1 MLRLRHKLL
10 IQAFRLFDQVV
21 LVCALALC
29 IGFIHEHGDFDYI
42 RELVNEVYG
51 WREIMG
57 LLGLVMGWVIIFNTI
72 IHYDANRFTT
82 LMSSIWA
89 FVKATTCAAFLL
101 FVVGTSLNISKLPAT
116 VILLFWVTT
125 TLAGIASRIVLRWI
139 LMAVRKSG
147 FNSRHVVFVGTNAH
161 ALDLARQIESHPE
174 LGCRVVGFIA
184 EEEKA
189 VGRPVAPGASWPVV
203 SSIAKIKEF
212 LETKSVDET
221 IICLPIKDCFSQIYH
236 VFELCKELGV
246 VVRLIPHESDLKV
259 LSRLQIESF
268 GDFRV
273 VTFFREKLLLQ
284 LLMKRIMDVLISAT
298 ALLILSPL
306 MLVIAAM
313 IKFGSPGGVFFVQ
326 ERIGM
331 NRRKFKL
338 LKFRSMV
345 ADAEKRKQELAALNE
360 MDGPV
365 FKVKNDPRVTPVGRF
380 IRKTSID
387 ELPQLINVLKGE
399 MSLVG
404 PRPPLPSEVDQY
416 EWLHRRRL
424 SIKPGITCLWQVNG
438 RNSVPFVRWMEM
450 DKEYVENWSI
460 WLDIK
465 ILCRTLPVVLLGHGA
480 S

>member
-1 MLRLRHKLL
+1 MMRLRHKLL
-10 IQAFRLFDQVV
+10 IHGFRVFDQVL
-21 LVCALALC
+21 LVGTLAVWIALIPERGSFAY
-29 IGFIHEHGDFDYI
+29 IHE
-42 RELVNEVYG
+42 LLNETYG
-51 WREIMG
+51 WREITG
-57 LLGLVMGWVIIFNTI
+57 LLILVMGWVVIFNTI

-82 LMSSIWA
+82 LTSSIWA
-89 FVKATTCAAFLL
+89 LIKATTCSAFVL
-101 FVVGTSLNISKLPAT
+101 FVIGTSLSISKLPPE
-116 VILLFWVTT
+116 VVLLFWATI
-125 TLAGIASRIVLRWI
+125 TLTGIASRIVLRWV
-139 LMAVRKSG
+139 LTAVRKSG
-147 FNSRHVVFVGTNAH
+147 FNCRHVVFVGTDAH
-161 ALDLARQIESHPE
+161 AQGLAREIEGHKE
-174 LGCRVVGFIA
+174 LGCRVVGFIGDD
-184 EEEKA
+184 EKA
-189 VGRPVAPGASWPVV
+189 VGQPV
-203 SSIAKIKEF
+203 SSNAAWSVVGSIANIKEF
-212 LETKSVDET
+212 LETKSVDEA
-221 IICLPIKDCFSQIYH
+221 IICLSVKEHFAHIYR
-236 VFELCKELGV
+236 VFELCRELGV
-246 VVRLIPHESDLKV
+246 VVRFIPSESDLQV

-284 LLMKRIMDVLISAT
+284 LLVKRIMDVLISGIA
-298 ALLILSPL
+298 LILLAPL
-306 MLVIAAM
+306 MLVTALI
-313 IKFGSPGGVFFVQ
+313 IKFTSPGPVFFVQ

-345 ADAEKRKQELAALNE
+345 VDAEARKKDLEALNE

-365 FKVKNDPRVTPVGRF
+365 FKVKNDPRVTPIGRF

-438 RNSVPFVRWMEM
+438 RNTVTFGRWMEM

-465 ILCRTLPVVLLGHGA
+465 ILARTLPVVLLRHGA

>member
-1 MLRLRHKLL
+1 MMRLRHKLL
-10 IQAFRLFDQVV
+10 IHAFRVFDQVL
-21 LVCALALC
+21 LVAALAIWIAL
-29 IGFIHEHGDFDYI
+29 IPEHGSFAYI
-42 RELVNEVYG
+42 RELFSEMYG

-57 LLGLVMGWVIIFNTI
+57 LLALISGWMIIFSSI

-82 LMSSIWA
+82 LLSSIWSL
-89 FVKATTCAAFLL
+89 VKATTCSAFLL
-101 FVVGTSLNISKLPAT
+101 FVIGESLGISKLPSR
-116 VILLFWVTT
+116 VILLFWATT
-125 TLAGIASRIVLRWI
+125 TLAGIVSRIVLRWI
-139 LMAVRKSG
+139 LTAVRKSG
-147 FNSRHVVFVGTNAH
+147 YNCRHVVFVGTDTH
-161 ALDLARQIESHPE
+161 ALELAREVETHPE
-174 LGCRVVGFIA
+174 LGCRVVGFIGDD
-184 EEEKA
+184 EKSI
-189 VGRPVAPGASWPVV
+189 GQPVAPGAAWQVV
-203 SSIAKIKEF
+203 ASIGNIKAF
-212 LETKSVDET
+212 LEAKSVDET
-221 IICLPIKDCFSQIYH
+221 IICLSVKDSFSQIYN
-236 VFELCKELGV
+236 VFDLCRELGV
-246 VVRLIPHESDLKV
+246 VVRLIPRESDLTV

-268 GDFRV
+268 GDYRV

-284 LLMKRIMDVLISAT
+284 LLVKRIMDVVISGI
-298 ALLILSPL
+298 ALVLLSPL
-306 MLVIAAM
+306 MLVIAAI
-313 IKFGSPGGVFFVQ
+313 IKFTNPGPVFFVQ

-345 ADAEKRKQELAALNE
+345 VDAEQRKKELEALNE

-365 FKVKNDPRVTPVGRF
+365 FKVKNDPRVTPIGRF

-404 PRPPLPSEVDQY
+404 PRPPLPNEVDKY

-438 RNSVPFVRWMEM
+438 RNTVTFVKWMEM

-465 ILCRTLPVVLLGHGA
+465 ILARTLPVVLLRHGA

>member
-1 MLRLRHKLL
+1 MMRLRHKVL
-10 IQAFRLFDQVV
+10 IHAFRIFDQVL
-21 LVCALALC
+21 LVAALAIWIAL
-29 IGFIHEHGDFDYI
+29 IPERGSFAYI
-42 RELVNEVYG
+42 RELFSEMYG

-57 LLGLVMGWVIIFNTI
+57 LLALIMGWMVIFSSI

-82 LMSSIWA
+82 LLSSIWSL
-89 FVKATTCAAFLL
+89 VKATTCSAFLL
-101 FVVGTSLNISKLPAT
+101 FVIGVSLGISKLPPE
-116 VILLFWVTT
+116 VILLFWAST

-139 LMAVRKSG
+139 LTAVRKSG
-147 FNSRHVVFVGTNAH
+147 FNCRQVAFVGTDAH
-161 ALDLARQIESHPE
+161 ALELAREVEAHPE
-174 LGCRVVGFIA
+174 LGCRVVGFISDDA
-184 EEEKA
+184 KLI
-189 VGRPVAPGASWPVV
+189 GNPVAPGALWQVV
-203 SSIAKIKEF
+203 GSIDNIKEF
-212 LETKSVDET
+212 LETKSVDEA
-221 IICLPIKDCFSQIYH
+221 IICLSVKDSFNQIYN
-236 VFELCKELGV
+236 VFELCRELGV
-246 VVRLIPHESDLKV
+246 VVRLIPRESELTV

-268 GDFRV
+268 GDYRV

-284 LLMKRIMDVLISAT
+284 LLLKRIMDVVISAI
-298 ALLILSPL
+298 ALVLLSPL
-306 MLVIAAM
+306 MLVIAAI
-313 IKFGSPGGVFFVQ
+313 IKSTSPGPVFFVQ
-326 ERIGM
+326 ERVGM

-345 ADAEKRKQELAALNE
+345 ADAEKRKQELEALNE

-365 FKVKNDPRVTPVGRF
+365 FKVKNDPRVTPIGRF

-404 PRPPLPSEVDQY
+404 PRPPLPNEVDQY

-438 RNSVPFVRWMEM
+438 RNTVTFVKWMEM

-465 ILCRTLPVVLLGHGA
+465 ILLRTLPVVLLRHGA

>member
-1 MLRLRHKLL
+1 MMRLRHKLL
-10 IQAFRLFDQVV
+10 IHAFRVFDQAL
-21 LVCALALC
+21 LVAALAVWIAL
-29 IGFIHEHGDFDYI
+29 IPEHGSFAYV
-42 RELVNEVYG
+42 RELMDEMYG
-51 WREIMG
+51 WREI
-57 LLGLVMGWVIIFNTI
+57 LGLAFLVLGWVIIFSSV

-82 LMSSIWA
+82 LTSSVWA
-89 FVKATTCAAFLL
+89 LIKATTGSAFLL
-101 FVVGTSLNISKLPAT
+101 FVIGEGLSVSKLQHG
-116 VILLFWVTT
+116 VVLFFWLTI
-125 TLAGIASRIVLRWI
+125 TLVGIASRIVLRWI
-139 LMAVRKSG
+139 LTAVRKSG
-147 FNSRHVVFVGTNAH
+147 FNCRHVVFVGTDAY
-161 ALDLARQIESHPE
+161 AVDLARNIESHPE
-174 LGCRVVGFIA
+174 LGCRIAGFVA
-184 EEEKA
+184 EDAKA
-189 VGRPVAPGASWPVV
+189 VGSPVAPGAHWPVID
-203 SSIAKIKEF
+203 SIGNIKEF
-212 LETKSVDET
+212 LETKSVDEI
-221 IICLPIKDCFSQIYH
+221 IICLPIQECFGQIYR
-236 VFELCKELGV
+236 VFELCRELGV
-246 VVRLIPHESDLKV
+246 VVRLIPRESDLKV
-259 LSRLQIESF
+259 LTRLQIESF
-268 GDFRV
+268 GDFSV
-273 VTFFREKLLLQ
+273 ITFFRERLLLQ
-284 LLMKRIMDVLISAT
+284 LLLKRIMDVVVSVT
-298 ALLILSPL
+298 ALILLSPL
-306 MLVIAAM
+306 MLVISLI
-313 IKFGSPGGVFFVQ
+313 IKFTSPGRVFFVQ

-365 FKVKNDPRVTPVGRF
+365 FKVKNDPRVTPIGRF

-438 RNSVPFVRWMEM
+438 RNSVPFVKWMEM

-465 ILCRTLPVVLLGHGA
+465 ILCRTLPVVLLRHGA

>member
-1 MLRLRHKLL
+1 MRLRHKLL
-10 IQAFRLFDQVV
+10 IHSFRVFDQVLMV
-21 LVCALALC
+21 GALAVWIAL
-29 IGFIHEHGDFDYI
+29 IPEGGSFRYIHE
-42 RELVNEVYG
+42 LLNETYG
-51 WREIMG
+51 WREII
-57 LLGLVMGWVIIFNTI
+57 GLVGLVAGWMTIFSLI

-82 LMSSIWA
+82 LGSSIWA
-89 FVKATTCAAFLL
+89 IVKATTCSAFLL
-101 FVVGTSLNISKLPAT
+101 FVIGTSLEISKLPAK
-116 VILLFWVTT
+116 VILYFWATT
-125 TLAGIASRIVLRWI
+125 TLSGIASRVVLRWI
-139 LMAVRKSG
+139 LTAVRKSG
-147 FNSRHVVFVGTNAH
+147 FNCRQVVFVGSDAH
-161 ALDLARQIESHPE
+161 ALGLARDIESHPE

-184 EEEKA
+184 DDEKA
-189 VGRPVAPGASWPVV
+189 VGNPVLPGATTWPVV
-203 SSIAKIKEF
+203 GSVGNIKAY
-212 LETKSVDET
+212 LEKGSVDEV
-221 IICLPIKDCFSQIYH
+221 IICLSIKEGFNQIFR
-236 VFELCKELGV
+236 VFELCRELGV
-246 VVRLIPHESDLKV
+246 VVRLIPRESDLQV

-268 GDFRV
+268 GEFRV
-273 VTFFREKLLLQ
+273 VTFFRERLLLQ
-284 LLMKRIMDVLISAT
+284 LALKRIMDVVISGIALIV
-298 ALLILSPL
+298 LSPL
-306 MLVIAAM
+306 MLTIAAI
-313 IKFGSPGGVFFVQ
+313 IKFTSPGGAFFVQ

-338 LKFRSMV
+338 LKFRSMC
-345 ADAEKRKQELAALNE
+345 ADAEALKKDLAAANE

-365 FKVKNDPRVTPVGRF
+365 FKIKNDPRITPIGKF

-438 RNSVPFVRWMEM
+438 RNTVTFRRWMEM

-465 ILCRTLPVVLLGHGA
+465 ILARTLPVVLLRHGA

>member
-1 MLRLRHKLL
+1 MMRLRHKLL
-10 IQAFRLFDQVV
+10 IHGFRVFDQVM
-21 LVCALALC
+21 LVVALAVWIAL
-29 IGFIHEHGDFDYI
+29 IPERGSFGYI
-42 RELVNEVYG
+42 RELLNETYG
-51 WREIMG
+51 WREIVG
-57 LLGLVMGWVIIFNTI
+57 LLVLVMGWVIIFNSI

-82 LMSSIWA
+82 LTSSIWA
-89 FVKATTCAAFLL
+89 IIKATTCSAFVL
-101 FVVGTSLNISKLPAT
+101 FVIGTSLSISKLPSE
-116 VILLFWVTT
+116 VILLFWAST
-125 TLAGIASRIVLRWI
+125 TLAGIASRIVLRGV
-139 LMAVRKSG
+139 LTEVRKSG
-147 FNSRHVVFVGTNAH
+147 FNCRQVVFVGTDAH
-161 ALDLARQIESHPE
+161 AQGLAREIEGHKE
-174 LGCRVVGFIA
+174 LGCRVVGFIG
-184 EEEKA
+184 EDEKA
-189 VGRPVAPGASWPVV
+189 IGQPVSASANWPVV
-203 SSIAKIKEF
+203 GSIAHIKEF
-212 LETKSVDET
+212 LETKSVDEA
-221 IICLPIKDCFSQIYH
+221 IICLSVKENFSQIYR
-236 VFELCKELGV
+236 VFELCRELGV
-246 VVRLIPHESDLKV
+246 VVRLIPSESDLQV

-273 VTFFREKLLLQ
+273 VTFFREKLLWQ
-284 LLMKRIMDVLISAT
+284 LLAKRIMDLLISAI

-306 MLVIAAM
+306 MIATALM
-313 IKFGSPGGVFFVQ
+313 VKFTSPGPVFFVQ

-345 ADAEKRKQELAALNE
+345 ADAEARKQELAALNE

-438 RNSVPFVRWMEM
+438 RNTVTFGRWMEM

-465 ILCRTLPVVLLGHGA
+465 ILARTLPVVLLRHGA

>member
-1 MLRLRHKLL
+1 MMRLRHKLL
-10 IQAFRLFDQVV
+10 IHGFRVFDQVI
-21 LVCALALC
+21 LVVSLAVW
-29 IGFIHEHGDFDYI
+29 IAMIPEGGSFGYIHELLS
-42 RELVNEVYG
+42 ETYG

-57 LLGLVMGWVIIFNTI
+57 LLMLVLGWVIIFNSI
-72 IHYDANRFTT
+72 NHYDANRFTT
-82 LMSSIWA
+82 LTSSIWSI
-89 FVKATTCAAFLL
+89 VKATTCSAFLL
-101 FVVGTSLNISKLPAT
+101 FVIGTSLSISKLPAQ
-116 VILLFWVTT
+116 VILFFWATT
-125 TLAGIASRIVLRWI
+125 TLIGIASRVVLRWI
-139 LMAVRKSG
+139 LTAVRKSG
-147 FNSRHVVFVGTNAH
+147 FNCRQVVFVGTDAH
-161 ALDLARQIESHPE
+161 AEGLAREIEGHKE
-174 LGCRVVGFIA
+174 LGCRVVGFIG
-184 EEEKA
+184 EDEKA
-189 VGRPVAPGASWPVV
+189 IGQPVSSTASWPVV
-203 SSIAKIKEF
+203 ASIAHIKEF
-212 LETKSVDET
+212 LETKSVDEA
-221 IICLPIKDCFSQIYH
+221 IICLSVKEHFSQIYR
-236 VFELCKELGV
+236 VFELCRELGV
-246 VVRLIPHESDLKV
+246 VVRLIPNESDLQV

-284 LLMKRIMDVLISAT
+284 LLVKRIMDVLISAI
-298 ALLILSPL
+298 ALVILAPL
-306 MLVIAAM
+306 MLVIAAI
-313 IKFGSPGGVFFVQ
+313 IKFTSPGKVFFVQ

-338 LKFRSMV
+338 LKFRSMC
-345 ADAEKRKQELAALNE
+345 ADAEARKKDLAALNE

-365 FKVKNDPRVTPVGRF
+365 FKVKNDPRVTPIGRF

-438 RNSVPFVRWMEM
+438 RNTVTFGRWMEM

-465 ILCRTLPVVLLGHGA
+465 ILARTLPVVLLRHGA

>member
-1 MLRLRHKLL
+1 MMRLRHKLL
-10 IQAFRLFDQVV
+10 IQGFRVFDQIL
-21 LVCALALC
+21 LVGALAFW
-29 IGFIHEHGDFDYI
+29 IGMIPEHGSFAYI
-42 RELVNEVYG
+42 SELLNETYG

-57 LLGLVMGWVIIFNTI
+57 LIGLVMGWMIVFNSI

-82 LMSSIWA
+82 LGSSIWA
-89 FVKATTCAAFLL
+89 LVKATTCSAFLL
-101 FVVGTSLNISKLPAT
+101 FVIGTSLNISKLPAQ
-116 VILLFWVTT
+116 VILFFWATT

-139 LMAVRKSG
+139 LTAVRKSG
-147 FNSRHVVFVGTNAH
+147 FNCRHVVFVGTDAH
-161 ALDLARQIESHPE
+161 ALGLAQEIESHKE
-174 LGCRVVGFIA
+174 LGCRVVGFISND
-184 EEEKA
+184 ETG
-189 VGRPVAPGASWPVV
+189 VGKPLGSSDWPVV
-203 SSIAKIKEF
+203 ASIAHIKEF
-212 LETKSVDET
+212 LETKSVDEA
-221 IICLPIKDCFSQIYH
+221 IICLSIKDHFNHIYR
-236 VFELCKELGV
+236 VFELCRELGV
-246 VVRLIPHESDLKV
+246 VVRLIPCEADLHV

-273 VTFFREKLLLQ
+273 VTFFREKLLAQ
-284 LLMKRIMDVLISAT
+284 LLVKRIMDVVISAV
-298 ALLILSPL
+298 ALVILAPL
-306 MLVIAAM
+306 MMVVAGI
-313 IKFGSPGGVFFVQ
+313 IKFTSPGRVFFVQ
-326 ERIGM
+326 ERVGM

-345 ADAEKRKQELAALNE
+345 ADAEARKKDLAALNE

-365 FKVKNDPRVTPVGRF
+365 FKVKNDPRVTPIGRF

-438 RNSVPFVRWMEM
+438 RNTVTFGRWMEM

-465 ILCRTLPVVLLGHGA
+465 ILAQTLPVVLLRRGA

>member
-1 MLRLRHKLL
+1 MRLRHKLL
-10 IQAFRLFDQVV
+10 IQGFRVFDQVM
-21 LVCALALC
+21 LVAALAFW
-29 IGFIHEHGDFDYI
+29 IGMIAEGGSFGYV
-42 RELVNEVYG
+42 RELLNETYG

-57 LLGLVMGWVIIFNTI
+57 LAGLVAGWMIIFSSI

-82 LMSSIWA
+82 LTSSIWGV
-89 FVKATTCAAFLL
+89 VKATTCAAFLL
-101 FVVGTSLNISKLPAT
+101 FLIGTGLEISKLPAK
-116 VILLFWVTT
+116 VILYFWATT
-125 TLAGIASRIVLRWI
+125 TLMGIASRIVLRWI
-139 LMAVRKSG
+139 LTAVRKSG
-147 FNSRHVVFVGTNAH
+147 FNCRQVVFVGTDAH
-161 ALDLARQIESHPE
+161 AMGLARDIESHQE
-174 LGCRVVGFIA
+174 LGCRVVGFVGGDEA
-184 EEEKA
+184 A
-189 VGRPVAPGASWPVV
+189 VGKPVGPGLTWPVLT
-203 SSIAKIKEF
+203 SIENIKAF
-212 LETKSVDET
+212 LEKGSVDEI
-221 IICLPIKDCFSQIYH
+221 IICLSLKEGFNDIFR
-236 VFELCKELGV
+236 VFELCRELGV
-246 VVRLIPHESDLKV
+246 VVRLIPRESDLHV

-273 VTFFREKLLLQ
+273 VTFFRERLLLQ
-284 LLMKRIMDVLISAT
+284 LLMKRIMDVVISGIM
-298 ALLILSPL
+298 LLVLSPL
-306 MLVIAAM
+306 MLTIGA
-313 IKFGSPGGVFFVQ
+313 IIQFTSPGGVFFVQ

-338 LKFRSMV
+338 LKFRSMC
-345 ADAEKRKQELAALNE
+345 ADAEARKKDLVAANE

-365 FKVKNDPRVTPVGRF
+365 FKIKNDPRVTPIGRF

-438 RNSVPFVRWMEM
+438 RNTVTFRRWMEM

-465 ILCRTLPVVLLGHGA
+465 ILARTLPVVLLRHGA